1 MEDTPALLQTIAI
14 LSVCLVYLARQV
26 IETYKAHDRKKNGG
40 SSRAQDNAAL
50 LLELHEME
58 NTKELRA
65 ELKRNRESM
74 DELRAA
80 IGKMNDSLVG
90 LVAEIRN
97 QHAALQRISVT
108 PQHKGS
114 KQVG

>member
-1 MEDTPALLQTIAI
+1 MKDTPALLQTIAV

-26 IETYKAHDRKKNGG
+26 IETYKAHERKKNGNG
-40 SSRAQDNAAL
+40 RARDNSAL

-58 NTKELRA
+58 NTKELRV

-80 IGKMNDSLVG
+80 IGKMNDSLVK
-90 LVAEIRN
+90 LAAEIRS
-97 QHAALQRISVT
+97 QHAALQRVSVA
-108 PQHKGS
+108 PHHKGS